1 MIKAF
6 SSITNNRGAVSVK
19 VETILVNCVKIKK
32 LHLLKIQLMKF
43 PSVKNNKT
51 WKADQRFADADSKNL
66 KLIFYAFLVGLIA
79 GLIGTFFRIVLSY
92 IEKFRD
98 TLYAGAG
105 ADGWT
110 SWLLPVLF
118 AIIGITVAL
127 LMVKQF
133 APEAAGSGVQEI
145 EGALDDV
152 RPMRWK
158 KVIPVKF
165 FASLFSLG
173 SGLLLGR
180 EGPTIQLGAN
190 TGKMVKDVFK
200 QEEDKTNP
208 LVSAGAAAGL
218 ASAFNA
224 PFAGIIFVIEE
235 MHSQFKYNF
244 YSIAAIMVASG
255 TADLVVR
262 LLIGPDP
269 VIMMT
274 VFDSPQI
281 NAIWMFLLLGGMFSL
296 IGYAFNKTLVRALDL
311 FKNISRKGIVY
322 TGIIGGIIIVIV
334 GSHYPEMISGGY
346 NTIYHS
352 LEDSYTLQM
361 LILVFV
367 GRFVLTIFSYGTGV
381 PGGIF
386 APMIALGVIFGL
398 LFGNVMQHFFPEMV
412 AHPGVFAVAGMAGI
426 FASTVRA
433 PLTGLV
439 LAVEM
444 TSNYELILPLIITT
458 VTASIITSQ
467 MGNEPIYTTLLR
479 RTLEMNKEK

>member
-1 MIKAF
+1 MKSPNIRFGK
-6 SSITNNRGAVSVK
+6 SW
-19 VETILVNCVKIKK
+19 KK
-32 LHLLKIQLMKF
+32 
-43 PSVKNNKT
+43 
-51 WKADQRFADADSKNL
+51 DQRFVDADTKNL
-66 KLIFYAFLVGLIA
+66 KLIFFAFIVGLVA
-79 GLIGTFFRIVLSY
+79 GLIGSVFRIVLSH

-98 TLYAGAG
+98 ILYSGAG
-105 ADGWT
+105 SEGWI
-110 SWLLPVLF
+110 SWLWPLLF

-127 LMVKQF
+127 FLVKRF
-133 APEAAGSGVQEI
+133 APEAGGSGVQEI
-145 EGALDDV
+145 EGALDGL

-158 KVIPVKF
+158 RVIPIKF

-190 TGKMVKDVFK
+190 VGKMVKDVFK
-200 QEEDKTNP
+200 QHENKTNP

-224 PFAGIIFVIEE
+224 PFAGIIFVVEE

-269 VIMMT
+269 VILMT
-274 VFDSPQI
+274 VFESPHI
-281 NAIWMFLLLGGMFSL
+281 YAIWMFVVLGGLFSL
-296 IGYAFNKTLVRALDL
+296 IGYAFNKLLIKVLDL
-311 FKNISRKGIVY
+311 FKNISRKGIIL
-322 TGIIGGIIIVIV
+322 TGIIGGIIIVLV
-334 GSHYPEMISGGY
+334 GAKFPEMISGGY
-346 NTIYHS
+346 NTIYH
-352 LEDSYTLQM
+352 TLDHSFTIYILL
-361 LILVFV
+361 LIFV

-386 APMIALGVIFGL
+386 APMIALGVIFGM
-398 LFGNVMQHFFPEMV
+398 LFGTVMQHYFPDMV
-412 AHPGVFAVAGMAGI
+412 PHPGIFAVAGMAGI

-458 VTASIITSQ
+458 VTASVITAQ
-467 MGNEPIYTTLLR
+467 LGNEPIYTTLLK
-479 RTLEMNKEK
+479 RTLETKK

>member
-1 MIKAF
+1 MKSPSLRIGK
-6 SSITNNRGAVSVK
+6 SW
-19 VETILVNCVKIKK
+19 KK
-32 LHLLKIQLMKF
+32 
-43 PSVKNNKT
+43 
-51 WKADQRFADADSKNL
+51 DQRFVDADTKNL
-66 KLIFYAFLVGLIA
+66 RLILYAFLVGLIA
-79 GLIGTFFRIVLSY
+79 GLMGSIFRIVLSY

-98 TLYAGAG
+98 TLYLATGS
-105 ADGWT
+105 DGWT
-110 SWLLPVLF
+110 SWLWPLLF
-118 AIIGITVAL
+118 AIAGITIAL
-127 LMVKQF
+127 FLVKRY

-145 EGALDDV
+145 EGALDGL

-158 KVIPVKF
+158 RVIPIKF

-190 TGKMVKDVFK
+190 AGKMVKDVFR
-200 QEEDKTNP
+200 QHEDKTNP

-269 VIMMT
+269 VIRMM
-274 VFDSPQI
+274 VFDSPHI
-281 NAIWMFLLLGGMFSL
+281 YAIWMFILLGGLFSL
-296 IGYAFNKTLVRALDL
+296 IGYAFNKLLVKVLNL
-311 FKNISRKGIVY
+311 FKDVSRKGIII
-322 TGIIGGIIIVIV
+322 TGIIGGIIIVVV
-334 GSHYPEMISGGY
+334 GSLYPEMISGGY
-346 NTIYHS
+346 NTIYQTLDHS
-352 LEDSYTLQM
+352 FTIYVLL
-361 LILVFV
+361 LIFV

-386 APMIALGVIFGL
+386 APMIALGVVFGM
-398 LFGNVMQHFFPEMV
+398 LFGMVMQHFFPEMIS
-412 AHPGVFAVAGMAGI
+412 HPGIFAVAGMAGI

-458 VTASIITSQ
+458 VTASVITAQ
-467 MGNEPIYTTLLR
+467 LGNEPIYTTLLK
-479 RTLEMNKEK
+479 RTLETKK